1 MNDAKEKKHYSQPMV
16 REYGTLEEIT
26 KQTNKELGGSD
37 GMTFQQQPIH
47 WS

>member
-1 MNDAKEKKHYSQPMV
+1 MSDAKEKKHYIQPMV

-26 KQTNKELGGSD
+26 KQNKELGGSD
-37 GMTFQQQPIH
+37 GITFQQQQVH